1 MYDRILVPLDGS
13 KLAEVAL
20 DHASEL
26 ARRFKSRLVVLRVV
40 SPVEPGSSL
49 GAALLDSEGEEPPV
63 RIDLGQS
70 DTEVK
75 VAAEYL
81 ETLRGNLEADGISTT
96 ARVLEGEAVAAILQE
111 AEAAGV
117 SLIVMSTH
125 GHGGFKH
132 AEVGSV
138 AGKVLQGSRVPL
150 HIVPYR

>member
-26 ARRFKSRLVVLRVV
+26 AKRFKSRLVLLRVV
-40 SPVEPGSSL
+40 SPVEPVSSVA
-49 GAALLDSEGEEPPV
+49 GTLLDSEGDGPALRV
-63 RIDLGQS
+63 DLNQS
-70 DTEVK
+70 DAEVQA
-75 VAAEYL
+75 AAEYL
-81 ETLRGNLEADGISTT
+81 QTLRGNLEADGISTT

-111 AEAAGV
+111 AEAADV

-132 AEVGSV
+132 AQVGSV

>member
-26 ARRFKSRLVVLRVV
+26 AKRFKSRLVLLRVV
-40 SPVEPGSSL
+40 APVESISSL
-49 GAALLDSEGEEPPV
+49 GGTLLDSEGDEPAI
-63 RIDLGQS
+63 RIDLNQS
-70 DTEVK
+70 DAETR
-75 VAAEYL
+75 AGAEYL
-81 ETLRGNLEADGISTT
+81 ETLRRNLEADGISAT

-111 AEAAGV
+111 AEAADI

-125 GHGGFKH
+125 GRGGFKH
-132 AEVGSV
+132 AQVGSV